1 MDIDHVYARGFASVV
16 CEGSKQGM
24 TYPSALLML
33 ARAYLAVAPKLDP
46 DDDLIDEDP
55 LPDGYD
61 VDEVPGKTDKFY
73 VSELVWQQ
81 GCYRFKGRKAA
92 VREAWCRYHEEGSE

>member
-1 MDIDHVYARGFASVV
+1 MDIDHVYVRAFAETV
-16 CEGSKQGM
+16 CEKSEQGL
-24 TYPSALLML
+24 TYPSAVLML
-33 ARAYLAVAPKLDP
+33 ARAYLDVAPDH
-46 DDDLIDEDP
+46 DADLIDEDP

-92 VREAWCRYHEEGSE
+92 VREAWRRYHEEGSE